1 MQSHHLQYRS
11 ILTHYGR
18 HLRPYLRQQV
28 YILAS
33 YACAGLIVIVIVRL
47 LYKHLIDT
55 VTSGGSGTYEHALT
69 LITYLTGSI
78 VAYNTAFRIG
88 DYHIVSSQSRILR
101 DLSNYVHRILQDKSY
116 EFYTNTFAGSLI
128 AKTRRF
134 VNAFETLHDQ
144 FVFQLWMNGVQLL
157 ASVSV
162 LWYESWVLGT
172 VFLSWLALYLT
183 MTWYL
188 VRFQIPKGIAQ
199 AETDSRTT
207 AHYSDIISNILTVK
221 MFGTSAY
228 EIATFEKTVDAQERA
243 RRASWLQLTFW
254 NGLYQSL
261 AVGVFEIVIMG
272 ISVELWH
279 RGIIT
284 AGVIVLV
291 QAYVVFSF
299 HIVWTISKNIVRVSV
314 ALSDAQEMVALL
326 DQPPDVQDISYPE
339 PARITEG
346 HIALNNVTFQYNGG
360 RATVLKNLHLTIP
373 AGQKVA
379 LVGHSG
385 AGKSSL
391 VKLLLRFVDVCEGSI
406 TIDGQHIAHI
416 TQQALRQHIA
426 YVPQDPTLFH
436 RSLRDNI
443 AYARPD
449 APLEEVVVAAK
460 RAHAHEF
467 IETLPYG
474 YDTLVGERGVKLS
487 GGERQRIAIARA
499 LLKDAPIVIL
509 DEATSSLDSIS
520 ERYIQAAF
528 DTLMEGRTTIVIAH
542 RLSTIQ
548 HMDRI
553 IVLEDGGIVED
564 GTHAELLAYNGVYAD
579 LWNSQVGG
587 FIEV

>member
-1 MQSHHLQYRS
+1 MQL
-11 ILTHYGR
+11 
-18 HLRPYLRQQV
+18 
-28 YILAS
+28 
-33 YACAGLIVIVIVRL
+33 
-47 LYKHLIDT
+47 
-55 VTSGGSGTYEHALT
+55 
-69 LITYLTGSI
+69 
-78 VAYNTAFRIG
+78 N
-88 DYHIVSSQSRILR
+88 
-101 DLSNYVHRILQDKSY
+101 
-116 EFYTNTFAGSLI
+116 
-128 AKTRRF
+128 
-134 VNAFETLHDQ
+134 
-144 FVFQLWMNGVQLL
+144 
-157 ASVSV
+157 
-162 LWYESWVLGT
+162 
-172 VFLSWLALYLT
+172 
-183 MTWYL
+183 
-188 VRFQIPKGIAQ
+188 
-199 AETDSRTT
+199 
-207 AHYSDIISNILTVK
+207 
-221 MFGTSAY
+221 
-228 EIATFEKTVDAQERA
+228 
-243 RRASWLQLTFW
+243 FW

-272 ISVELWH
+272 TSVELWH
-279 RGIIT
+279 RGLIT

-314 ALSDAQEMVALL
+314 ALSDAQEMVTLL
-326 DQPPDVQDISYPE
+326 DQPPDVQDVLNPE
-339 PARITEG
+339 PVRMSEG
-346 HIALNNVTFQYNGG
+346 SIAINDITFQYNGG
-360 RATVLKNLHLTIP
+360 RADILKNLSLTIP
-373 AGQKVA
+373 AGQKMA

-385 AGKSSL
+385 AGKSSI
-391 VKLLLRFVDVCEGSI
+391 VKLFLRFVDVREGSI

-416 TQQALRQHIA
+416 TQHELRQRIA
-426 YVPQDPTLFH
+426 YVPQDPALFH

-443 AYARPD
+443 AYAKPT
-449 APLEEVVVAAK
+449 ASIEEVVRAAQ

-467 IETLPYG
+467 IEALPHG

-520 ERYIQAAF
+520 ERHIQAAF

-564 GTHAELLAYNGVYAD
+564 GTHAELLAHNCVYAD